1 MAIDILNIE
10 PTVISKDLKGKFVCI
25 YSLPKVGKTSLACQ
39 FPKNL
44 LLGFEHGW
52 NAIGGAKAV
61 DITKWTDFKLVLRQL
76 EKPEAKAMYDT
87 ITIDTVGI
95 AWDSCEQYIC
105 AQNGVQKISDI
116 PWGGGYSSCKKE
128 FESCLRKITQ
138 LGYGLVII
146 AHVEKRIEKRAD
158 DSEIEI
164 LGPAIPKR
172 AYEIVNQLVDIIGYI
187 DVTWDEEGNSER
199 WLYTRKT
206 PTVMAGSRFKYL
218 APKIKFGY
226 QELVDA
232 ISEAIEKSEKLDG
245 AVVVDKQQTIIEDK
259 LSYSEIRSEANE
271 LWKKLI
277 DLDVENSKVI
287 LKKVEMVFGKPMK
300 LSEITEDQ
308 VDLFNLVLL
317 DMRDMLQEQTK

>member
-1 MAIDILNIE
+1 MAIDIFSIK
-10 PTVISKDLKGKFVCI
+10 PSVISRDLKGKFVCI

-52 NAIGGAKAV
+52 NAIAGAKAI
-61 DITKWTDFKLVLRQL
+61 DIQKWADFKLVLRQL
-76 EKPEAKAMYDT
+76 EKPEAKEMYDT
-87 ITIDTVGI
+87 ITIDTIGI
-95 AWDSCEQYIC
+95 AWDLCEQYIC

-116 PWGGGYSSCKKE
+116 AWGGGYSACKKE

-187 DVTWDEEGNSER
+187 DITWDAEGNSER

-218 APKIKFGY
+218 APRIKFGY

-232 ISEAIEKSEKLDG
+232 IADAIEKSEELDG
-245 AVVVDKQQTIIEDK
+245 AQVVDKQERVVEDK
-259 LSYSEIRSEANE
+259 LDFNSLMEEAHSLWNE
-271 LWKKLI
+271 LVHPDDGGDAEMAKT
-277 DLDVENSKVI
+277 I
-287 LKKVEMVFGKPMK
+287 LKKIEIIFGHPTKI
-300 LSEITEDQ
+300 SEITEDQ
-308 VDLFNLVLL
+308 VDLLQLVIL
-317 DMRDMLQEQTK
+317 DMKDLLK

>member
-1 MAIDILNIE
+1 MAIDIFNIQ
-10 PTVISKDLKGKFVCI
+10 PTTISRDLKGKFVCI
-25 YSLPKVGKTSLACQ
+25 YSLPKVGKTSMACQ

-44 LLGFEHGW
+44 LCAFEKGY
-52 NAIGGAKAV
+52 NAIAGIKPI
-61 DITKWTDFKLVLRQL
+61 DITKWSDFKLVLRQL
-76 EKPEAKAMYDT
+76 EKPEARQLYDT
-87 ITIDTVGI
+87 VTLDTVGI
-95 AWDSCEQYIC
+95 AWEMCDQFIC
-105 AQNGVQKISDI
+105 AQNGVQKIADI
-116 PWGGGYSSCKKE
+116 PWGGGYAACKKE

-146 AHVEKRIEKRAD
+146 AHVDKRTEKRAD
-158 DSEIEI
+158 DSEVEI

-232 ISEAIEKSEKLDG
+232 ISDAIDKSEKLDG
-245 AVVVDKQQTIIEDK
+245 ATVVETTELIMEEALNYK
-259 LSYSEIRSEANE
+259 EIRTEASK
-271 LWKKLI
+271 LWQQL
-277 DLDVENSKVI
+277 VEKDEENAGII
-287 LKKVEMVFGKPMK
+287 LKKVEMIFGRPMK

-317 DMRDMLQEQTK
+317 DMREMV